1 MKRIA
6 IFFTL
11 TLAVIFGGC
20 SSKYTILNLQ
30 TAPDRFL
37 STEVTVVGRVVQTLD
52 DRNSEFDYY
61 SVADKSGEIWIL
73 TKRGVPLRGSAYEV
87 HVISTSTFERK
98 ARKSALLYEKTAR
111 TEMGHCRS
119 DYGYETISAARTGV
133 FTCASSTNTSKSVD
147 SDALIRDLCLGYGG
161 TVRYQP
167 RTDDRTSSSAVLWLL
182 LPLRRQSQGPL
193 HGPRPCFLKQ
203 PNNVTVHHIDL
214 PRRSYTCSRN
224 DEANPR

>member
-87 HVISTSTFERK
+87 HGIYKRPPSNASAQVGRYVIE
-98 ARKSALLYEKTAR
+98 ETAR
-111 TEMGHCRS
+111 TEWDIVVD
-119 DYGYETISAARTGV
+119 DYGYETIS
-133 FTCASSTNTSKSVD
+133 
-147 SDALIRDLCLGYGG
+147 
-161 TVRYQP
+161 P
-167 RTDDRTSSSAVLWLL
+167 REPV
-182 LPLRRQSQGPL
+182 
-193 HGPRPCFLKQ
+193 
-203 PNNVTVHHIDL
+203 
-214 PRRSYTCSRN
+214 Y
-224 DEANPR
+224 